1 MISIILFANLFSPS
15 ALIQQFL
22 TDTGLVETTKQARE
36 EVDHDVKLDEDVQIV
51 NEEEEL
57 QNIQEVR
64 RERISLMI
72 MKLLKKI
79 IFGLKYFRG

>member
-1 MISIILFANLFSPS
+1 M
-15 ALIQQFL
+15 
-22 TDTGLVETTKQARE
+22 ETAKKARE
-36 EVDHDVKLDEDVQIV
+36 EVDHDVKLDEDVNIV

>member
-1 MISIILFANLFSPS
+1 M
-15 ALIQQFL
+15 
-22 TDTGLVETTKQARE
+22 ETAKKARE
-36 EVDHDVKLDEDVQIV
+36 EVDHDVKLDEDVHIV